1 MTTPP
6 NDEALAG
13 LPGVPRQTAPNDEN
27 PPENPNPATTQ
38 RVQQAIAEL
47 GYRPHASAR
56 RLRTRRSAT
65 VGVHL
70 NPYRGGISGVLL
82 DRFVH
87 ALTES
92 ASKRSVRVLVHAA
105 RSPEE
110 ELHQIADLTA

>member
-27 PPENPNPATTQ
+27 PPENPNPATTE

-82 DRFVH
+82 DRF
-87 ALTES
+87 
-92 ASKRSVRVLVHAA
+92 RSEEHTSELQSRGHLVC
-105 RSPEE
+105 RLLLERKKVS
-110 ELHQIADLTA
+110 